1 MTDWIGRETMNDRY
15 RSIEFEKLDDVDRLF
30 ARLERAPVPDDLTAR
45 VLASTVDRSASAR
58 AVLAWPWL
66 LAGLTALGVLAIA
79 GYQLGVS
86 LAVSDG
92 LELVS
97 AIFGD
102 VSLVETAP
110 GDVLAALNEVV
121 PWTMVAAAGGSAA
134 MLIFAVGHVV
144 SRVPVPLRARPMA

>member
-1 MTDWIGRETMNDRY
+1 MKDPYQRIPHQG
-15 RSIEFEKLDDVDRLF
+15 LDDVDRLF

-45 VLASTVDRSASAR
+45 VLASTVAKTNAAR
-58 AVLAWPWL
+58 TVLAWPWM
-66 LAGLTALGVLAIA
+66 LAGLAALGVLTIA

-86 LAVSDG
+86 LAASDG

-102 VSLVETAP
+102 LDLLQTAP

-121 PWTMVAAAGGSAA
+121 PWTLVVTAGVSAA
-134 MLIFAVGHVV
+134 LLILAAGHVV
-144 SRVPVPLRARPMA
+144 ARAPTPLRARHGLG